1 MNRLAAKKLEDWK
14 AVSPLAVPD
23 MRYGYVIDVAEHAA
37 SHWNSLI
44 LAAERGDD
52 ALMLLHGSQ
61 IKVLTVE
68 CLRVIREM
76 TGKGDGKDV

>member
-14 AVSPLAVPD
+14 AVSPLTVPD
-23 MRYGYVIDVAEHAA
+23 MRYDYVIDVAQLAA
-37 SHWNSLI
+37 NHWQALI

-52 ALMLLHGSQ
+52 ALMVLHCSQ

-68 CLRVIREM
+68 CLRVVREM
-76 TGKGDGKDV
+76 TAKDGNGG